1 MLTSNGAFLL
11 VITCYTIGLENKLSA
26 WGGEGEMLMRI
37 SVRALFYGVLL
48 YLAFE
53 AWVEFLFVLETANQ
67 NLYLTILGV
76 IPWVMFVAV
85 LMIAVLVVIVPWD
98 WLEEGM

>member
-1 MLTSNGAFLL
+1 MK
-11 VITCYTIGLENKLSA
+11 IRTIL
-26 WGGEGEMLMRI
+26 
-37 SVRALFYGVLL
+37 YGILL

-53 AWVEFLFVLETANQ
+53 AWVTSLSILEVANQ

-85 LMIAVLVVIVPWD
+85 LMIAVLVVIVSWE
-98 WLEEGM
+98 WVEEGM

>member
-1 MLTSNGAFLL
+1 
-11 VITCYTIGLENKLSA
+11 
-26 WGGEGEMLMRI
+26 MRI

-53 AWVEFLFVLETANQ
+53 AWVTSLSILEVANQ
-67 NLYLTILGV
+67 NLYLTILEV

>member
-1 MLTSNGAFLL
+1 M
-11 VITCYTIGLENKLSA
+11 K
-26 WGGEGEMLMRI
+26 I
-37 SVRALFYGVLL
+37 SLKSIPYGILL

-76 IPWVMFVAV
+76 IPWIMFVAV
-85 LMIAVLVVIVPWD
+85 LMIAVLVVIVPWE
-98 WLEEGM
+98 WLEEGT

>member
-1 MLTSNGAFLL
+1 MFY
-11 VITCYTIGLENKLSA
+11 V
-26 WGGEGEMLMRI
+26 
-37 SVRALFYGVLL
+37 AL
-48 YLAFE
+48 E
-53 AWVEFLFVLETANQ
+53 AWVTFLSILEVANQ
-67 NLYLTILGV
+67 NLYLTILEV

>member
-1 MLTSNGAFLL
+1 MK
-11 VITCYTIGLENKLSA
+11 IRTIL
-26 WGGEGEMLMRI
+26 
-37 SVRALFYGVLL
+37 YGILL

-76 IPWVMFVAV
+76 TPWVMFVAV

>member
-1 MLTSNGAFLL
+1 MK
-11 VITCYTIGLENKLSA
+11 IRTIL
-26 WGGEGEMLMRI
+26 
-37 SVRALFYGVLL
+37 YGILL

-53 AWVEFLFVLETANQ
+53 AWVTSLSILEVANQ
-67 NLYLTILGV
+67 NLYLTILEV

>member
-1 MLTSNGAFLL
+1 MK
-11 VITCYTIGLENKLSA
+11 IRTIL
-26 WGGEGEMLMRI
+26 
-37 SVRALFYGVLL
+37 YGILL

-53 AWVEFLFVLETANQ
+53 AWVTSLSILEVANQ

>member
-1 MLTSNGAFLL
+1 
-11 VITCYTIGLENKLSA
+11 
-26 WGGEGEMLMRI
+26 MRI

-76 IPWVMFVAV
+76 TPWVMFVAV

>member
-1 MLTSNGAFLL
+1 
-11 VITCYTIGLENKLSA
+11 
-26 WGGEGEMLMRI
+26 MRI

-48 YLAFE
+48 YLTFE

-67 NLYLTILGV
+67 NLYLAILGV
-76 IPWVMFVAV
+76 TPWVMFVAV

>member
-1 MLTSNGAFLL
+1 MK
-11 VITCYTIGLENKLSA
+11 IRTIL
-26 WGGEGEMLMRI
+26 
-37 SVRALFYGVLL
+37 YGILL

-53 AWVEFLFVLETANQ
+53 AWVTFLSILEVANQ
-67 NLYLTILGV
+67 NLYLTILEV

-98 WLEEGM
+98 WLEEGCKTSRPRIKRRSAFFCASPSLLP